1 MTIWYNPDDGIVL
14 HDGQGRP
21 IRVRANAAM
30 LPCNYLLG
38 ISEDYRSAL
47 WYENV
52 TSRWD
57 YEELSAN

>member
-14 HDGQGRP
+14 HDDRGRP

-38 ISEDYRSAL
+38 ISEDFRSCL

-57 YEELSAN
+57 YEILPE